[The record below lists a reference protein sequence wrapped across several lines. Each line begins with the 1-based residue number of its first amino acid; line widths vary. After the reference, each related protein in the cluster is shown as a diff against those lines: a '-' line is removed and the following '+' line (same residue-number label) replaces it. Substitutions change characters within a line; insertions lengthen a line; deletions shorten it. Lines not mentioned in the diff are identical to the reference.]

1 MAGKNIK
8 GITVEIGGDT
18 TELTAELKKL
28 DNSAKSSSAELKEI
42 NAALKSGNPQ
52 NVTMLAQKHDALTR
66 SIAAAK
72 DKVDLLRKAEE
83 QAAEQVKNGE
93 LGEEQYR
100 ALQREVVFAENK
112 LKKLE
117 KELEDCEKAQEG
129 AADAAKDTGKEIAN
143 AADKAEDAAK
153 RQGDLEVSLEGLKG
167 KYDDAKGAAKDAAKE
182 FAASVTAITGA
193 VTGTAVVAMSYEDAL
208 SLLQTQTGASA
219 YEMTRYEKVLEDVFA
234 SGLGEDI
241 DDVAASMA
249 KIVRQTKETDPDALR
264 NLTENALVLRQTFDF
279 EIDEQLRAVKALT
292 TQFGLSADEAYN
304 LIVQGAQ
311 AGLNQNGDLLDVI
324 NEYSVHYSQLGYSA
338 EDFFNSLV
346 SGAETGVFSV
356 DKLGDAVKEFGVRI
370 KDTGSTTTD
379 ALTSLG
385 FVSQAEL
392 SALYEER
399 AALEETLAGTND
411 EKKRAEIEKEINATT
426 TLISEAE
433 SKLTD
438 GLGSVED
445 LQAAF
450 AAGGET
456 AQDAMSVVLGALW
469 DTDDQVKQNELG
481 VALFGTMWED
491 LGAKAIRELGDVGG
505 KLSVTKSA
513 MESVKDVNLSS
524 TSNQWRS
531 LGRSVQT
538 ELIIPLGEKLL
549 PLARKIVSSLSGNAG
564 TLTKKLKQ
572 IATIIASMWVAS
584 KVGAMVSAI
593 SKAVVAY
600 KQLKAATTA
609 ANAAMATTPWG
620 AVGAAVGLAVG
631 AIVSFFSAEN
641 DAAEAAKQLREELDA
656 QTKSYWE
663 TANAASEAAS
673 VRRST
678 LKGIGEEHDGY
689 EDLWNELSLLVDENG
704 NVLEGNEERVR
715 YIKTVLS
722 EALGIEIDLID
733 GQIEKYGELQE
744 SIFGTIMTSRITH
757 SMEAMQG
764 DYDEAVENL
773 DSYQLEYERT
783 NRAWLDYKN
792 LAYEVAEKREER
804 QALVDRRAYLE
815 NNEPTASE
823 GEELSGSDWY
833 LWQEEIDEI
842 NGQISEIDT
851 WLHENPVEYHN
862 EKENAEAA
870 RYTYDQALATIYAYE
885 GLEDAYYSEDEAA
898 QREAL
903 DFAEEGMM
911 TYATGAGISSLERQ
925 AIETIIRNAE
935 LRDMAGNP
943 NSSVTQEQL
952 DDAAETMATAII
964 ILREAAGREYSL
976 EDLTE
981 DIGDYLNTADLT
993 DSENE
998 YIAGFSGSA
1007 ENLIEKAGVEF
1018 VKMGNRIMERASDAL
1033 SFQKSTGRDGSVP
1046 VARIEPAIAPT
1057 LSAIA
1062 APTEML
1068 CAEIGDILA
1077 DYSGD
1082 FDSDFNSGFS
1092 NMIELLTEISRQ
1104 IDGFELEAS
1113 LDGVGLSTA
1122 IDNAIGRIVVGR
1134 KRGSV
1139 GR

>member
-1 MAGKNIK
+1 MASKNIK

-28 DNSAKSSSAELKEI
+28 DGSAKSSSAELKEI
-42 NAALKSGNPQ
+42 NAALKGGDPK
-52 NVTMLAQKHDALTR
+52 NVTMLAQKHDVLTR
-66 SIAAAK
+66 SISTAK

-83 QAAEQVKNGE
+83 QAAEQVKNGT

-117 KELEDCEKAQEG
+117 KELKDCEKAQEG
-129 AADAAKDTGKEIAN
+129 AADAAKDTGKAIAA
-143 AADKAEDAAK
+143 AADRAEDAAK
-153 RQGDLEVSLEGLKG
+153 KQGDLGASLEDLKG
-167 KYDDAKGAAKDAAKE
+167 KYDDTKDAARDAAKE
-182 FAASVTAITGA
+182 FATSVTAIAGA
-193 VTGTAVVAMSYEDAL
+193 VTGAAVAAMGYEDAL
-208 SLLQTQTGASA
+208 KMIQSRTGATSD
-219 YEMTRYEKVLEDVFA
+219 EMTHYEKVLNNVFS
-234 SGLGEDI
+234 SGLGENI

-249 KIVRQTKETDPDALR
+249 EIVRQTKETNPEDLR

-279 EIDEQLRAVKALT
+279 EVDEQLRAVKALM

-392 SALYEER
+392 SALYEAR
-399 AALEETLAGTND
+399 SALEETLAGTKD
-411 EKKRAEIEKEINATT
+411 GAKRAEIEDEIDATT
-426 TLISEAE
+426 ALISEME

-456 AQDAMSVVLGALW
+456 AQAAMSVVLGALW
-469 DTDDQVKQNELG
+469 DTDDQVKQNEFG

-491 LGAKAIRELGDVGG
+491 LGATAIRELGKVNGN
-505 KLSVTKSA
+505 LSATKAS
-513 MESVKDVNLSS
+513 MESVKKINLSS
-524 TSNQWRS
+524 ASNQWKS

-549 PLARKIVSSLSGNAG
+549 PLAKKVVSYLSGNAG
-564 TLTKKLKQ
+564 SLTNKLKQ
-572 IATIIASMWVAS
+572 IATIIASMWVAA

-609 ANAAMATTPWG
+609 ANAAMAATPWG
-620 AVGAAVGLAVG
+620 AVGAVVGAVVG
-631 AIVSFFSAEN
+631 AIIAFTSAEN
-641 DAAEAAKQLREELDA
+641 DASDAARGLREELDA
-656 QTKSYWE
+656 QTRSYWE
-663 TANAASEAAS
+663 TANAASETAS

-678 LKGIGEEHDGY
+678 LKGIDEEHDSY

-704 NVLEGNEERVR
+704 NVLEGNEARVK
-715 YIKTVLS
+715 YIKSELS
-722 EALGIEIDLID
+722 DALGIEIRLVDD
-733 GQIEKYGELQE
+733 QIENYGELQK
-744 SIFGTIMTSRITH
+744 SIFETIMTSRITH

-773 DSYQLEYERT
+773 DSYQAEYERLNGTSLEYVEKSKEYADVMDFLEYEPTGDEWEEYKAKEPEYRK
-783 NRAWLDYKN
+783 RAD
-792 LAYEVAEKREER
+792 E
-804 QALVDRRAYLE
+804 LE
-815 NNEPTASE
+815 NWLTKNANIFT
-823 GEELSGSDWY
+823 EL
-833 LWQEEIDEI
+833 
-842 NGQISEIDT
+842 T
-851 WLHENPVEYHN
+851 
-862 EKENAEAA
+862 AA
-870 RYTYDQALATIYAYE
+870 RYTYDQALLTIYAYE
-885 GLEDAYYSEDEAA
+885 GLESAYYSGDEAT

-903 DFAEEGMM
+903 SFAEKGMM
-911 TYATGAGISSLERQ
+911 SSVTGAGISSLERQ
-925 AIETIIRNAE
+925 AVEAIVRNAE
-935 LRDMAGNP
+935 LKDMASNP
-943 NSSVTQEQL
+943 NTTVTQEQL
-952 DDAAETMATAII
+952 DNATETMANAIV
-964 ILREAAGREYSL
+964 ILRQASGLEYSF
-976 EDLTE
+976 EDLVKAVE
-981 DIGDYLNTADLT
+981 EYLGTADLV

-1007 ENLIEKAGVEF
+1007 KDLIDAADVEF
-1018 VKMGNRIMERASDAL
+1018 GKMGNRIMKRASDATSL
-1033 SFQKSTGRDGSVP
+1033 QESTGRDGLVP
-1046 VARIEPAIAPT
+1046 IARVEPAVTPAV
-1057 LSAIA
+1057 SAIA
-1062 APTEML
+1062 TSTETL

-1077 DYSGD
+1077 DYSID
-1082 FDSDFNSGFS
+1082 FADNFSGGFS
-1092 NMIELLTEISRQ
+1092 NMTELLTEISQQ
-1104 IDGFELEAS
+1104 IDGLELEAS
-1113 LDGVGLSTA
+1113 LDGIGLGAA

-1139 GR
+1139 GG